1 MKKILLVDDDP
12 VVLRVFREGL
22 IRQGFEVQTA
32 NDGLA
37 AVNSLDASRPDVVVL
52 DLMMPK
58 LTGADVVRFIRGQ
71 PALADLPV
79 IMLSNSYVDDLLS
92 AARQAGVQETLVK
105 SRCTPSTLV
114 EIIQQALGLNSP
126 AKSEPTVA
134 DQEFRA
140 RARHDFLA
148 HAKQTCQALRELCN
162 KLKSAATDL
171 EKERRLQDVYRKAHF
186 VTATAG
192 LANCSRIE
200 KMSTVLEA
208 LLVSFMEK
216 PTDLDPSV
224 WRTLNMSI
232 DFLETLFQESTEVA
246 APPRTNPRVLV
257 VDDDAVSNR
266 AVIST
271 LRRINITAYGF
282 QDPVEAFLSLQTVR
296 YDLILLDIE
305 MPGVSGIEF
314 CRRVRGQAP
323 YRKTPIVFVTLHADF
338 ETHAEGLLSGGNDL
352 IAKPILPMELAVKTV
367 IHLLKLESEDT

>member
-1 MKKILLVDDDP
+1 MKNILLVDDDP
-12 VVLRVFREGL
+12 VVLRVFQEGL
-22 IRQGFEVQTA
+22 MRQGFQVQTA
-32 NDGLA
+32 IDGLA
-37 AVNSLDASRPDVVVL
+37 AINSLDASRPDVVVL

-58 LTGADVVRFIRGQ
+58 LSGADVVRFIRGQ
-71 PALADLPV
+71 AALADLPV
-79 IMLSNSYVDDLLS
+79 IVLSNSYVDELLN

-114 EIIQQALGLNSP
+114 EIIEQTLGLNSP
-126 AKSEPTVA
+126 AKSQPSVA

-140 RARHDFLA
+140 RARRDFLA

-162 KLKSAATDL
+162 KLKLGSTDL
-171 EKERRLQDVYRKAHF
+171 EKERRLQDLYRKAHF

-208 LLVSFMEK
+208 LLVSFTQK
-216 PTDLDPSV
+216 PINLDASV

-232 DFLETLFQESTEVA
+232 DFLETLFQESDEA
-246 APPRTNPRVLV
+246 APPPQTNPRVLV
-257 VDDDAVSNR
+257 VDDDAVTNR
-266 AVIST
+266 AIIST
-271 LRRINITAYGF
+271 LRRINLTAYGF

-296 YDLILLDIE
+296 YDLMLLDIE
-305 MPGVSGIEF
+305 MPGVSGIEL
-314 CRRVRGQAP
+314 CRRVRGLGP

-352 IAKPILPMELAVKTV
+352 IAKPIFPMELAVKTV
-367 IHLLKLESEDT
+367 IHLLKKESEEV

>member
-126 AKSEPTVA
+126 AKSQPSVA

-140 RARHDFLA
+140 RARRDFLA
-148 HAKQTCQALRELCN
+148 HAK
-162 KLKSAATDL
+162 
-171 EKERRLQDVYRKAHF
+171 
-186 VTATAG
+186 
-192 LANCSRIE
+192 
-200 KMSTVLEA
+200 
-208 LLVSFMEK
+208 
-216 PTDLDPSV
+216 
-224 WRTLNMSI
+224 
-232 DFLETLFQESTEVA
+232 
-246 APPRTNPRVLV
+246 
-257 VDDDAVSNR
+257 
-266 AVIST
+266 
-271 LRRINITAYGF
+271 
-282 QDPVEAFLSLQTVR
+282 
-296 YDLILLDIE
+296 
-305 MPGVSGIEF
+305 
-314 CRRVRGQAP
+314 
-323 YRKTPIVFVTLHADF
+323 
-338 ETHAEGLLSGGNDL
+338 
-352 IAKPILPMELAVKTV
+352 
-367 IHLLKLESEDT
+367 